1 MKSSKPRILHAE
13 DNADARELVAFLLTQ
28 NDCEAVGAES
38 FDEALML
45 ARQGGFDLY
54 LLDTYLPGDTGLD
67 LCKRIR
73 EFDSKTPILFYSAAA
88 FDNDKLNAIT
98 NGAQGYLTKPAD
110 PDVLMAE
117 ILRLIKQ
124 FPS

>member
-1 MKSSKPRILHAE
+1 
-13 DNADARELVAFLLTQ
+13 V
-28 NDCEAVGAES
+28 VGAES
-38 FDEALML
+38 FDEALTL
-45 ARQGGFDLY
+45 ASQGGFDLY
-54 LLDTYLPGDTGLD
+54 LLDTYLPDQTGLD

-98 NGAQGYLTKPAD
+98 SGAQGYLTKPAH
-110 PDVLMAE
+110 PEILMAE